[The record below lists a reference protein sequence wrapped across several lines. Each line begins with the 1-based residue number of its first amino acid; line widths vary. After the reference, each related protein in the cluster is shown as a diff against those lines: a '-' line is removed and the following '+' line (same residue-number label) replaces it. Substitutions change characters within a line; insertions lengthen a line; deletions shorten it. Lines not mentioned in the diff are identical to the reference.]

1 MFRAFHSA
9 GNRKPILIAAAMSL
23 LLLGFGIPLSFG

>member
-1 MFRAFHSA
+1 MFMAFHSA

-23 LLLGFGIPLSFG
+23 LPLGVGIAVSFG